1 MSTTSE
7 AGNPSNAADTNVAAK
22 STDELRSLLN
32 GLGKATETKP
42 ESSLPEAT
50 ATEKAAETSTT
61 TDTAAETPATDTPP
75 TEGETKTDPAAQ
87 TETQATEKTEDTD
100 SDLDTDDGLKKRR
113 VRPRSD
119 LDQQVIDL
127 YKSEGF
133 KGTFADAVKVI
144 YQNAAP
150 SKPTSESQQTVEGQP
165 DPLKRFDDAVTS
177 VKAEIADLEKKVSDA
192 ADALDTAKALKLQQE
207 LFRKE
212 IALRTVES
220 EKETFI
226 SQQRARVA
234 STLRTKA
241 EESRDAV
248 FTEYPVLKDTNST
261 ERKQFDA
268 FVAEKQADPDYADI
282 FVSPRWPQLMA
293 REFAASKSLK
303 SAKVSTPAS
312 LTNPTPAKPVAT
324 RPAPVA
330 TNTKV
335 LTSAENASS
344 KPQPVTEDQLRSD
357 LTKLSKDDLF
367 KLLSMPV
374 KRR

>member
-7 AGNPSNAADTNVAAK
+7 AGNPSTTAETDVAAK
-22 STDELRSLLN
+22 STDELRSLLT
-32 GLGKATETKP
+32 GLGKAAESKP
-42 ESSLPEAT
+42 DSSLPEAD
-50 ATEKAAETSTT
+50 ANAEASTT
-61 TDTAAETPATDTPP
+61 TDTTAVAETAPEGTP
-75 TEGETKTDPAAQ
+75 ETVAE
-87 TETQATEKTEDTD
+87 TETQTPEATEDTD
-100 SDLDTDDGLKKRR
+100 SDLDADPDGLKKRR

-144 YQNAAP
+144 YQSAAP
-150 SKPTSESQQTVEGQP
+150 SKTTSESQQTVEGQP
-165 DPLKRFDDAVTS
+165 DPLKRFDDAAAT
-177 VKAEIADLEKKVSDA
+177 VKAEIAALEKKVDDA
-192 ADALDTAKALKLQQE
+192 ADSLDTAKALKFQQE

-212 IALRTVES
+212 IALRALES
-220 EKETFI
+220 EKETFV

-248 FTEYPVLKDTNST
+248 FTEFPVLKDANST

-268 FVAEKQADPDYADI
+268 FIAERQADPDYADI

-293 REFAASKSLK
+293 REFAASKNLR
-303 SAKVSTPAS
+303 SAKATTPAS
-312 LTNPTPAKPVAT
+312 LTNPTPVKPAT
-324 RPAPVA
+324 KPNPVA

-335 LTSAENASS
+335 LTSAETASS
-344 KPQPVTEDQLRSD
+344 KPQPVTEGQLRTD
-357 LTKLSKDDLF
+357 LATLSKADLF
-367 KLLSMPV
+367 NLLSVPA